1 MFAYLLNDFQ
11 IVSNSALFVIP
22 VSLIL
27 HLHMHDVQ
35 FIDLRDVSQEVSQ
48 RHLAIYQSVRSVAF
62 ILTWLGTLANETT
75 HVERLG
81 ETVSYSPST
90 LLLY

>member
-48 RHLAIYQSVRSVAF
+48 RHLAIY
-62 ILTWLGTLANETT
+62 
-75 HVERLG
+75 
-81 ETVSYSPST
+81 
-90 LLLY
+90 